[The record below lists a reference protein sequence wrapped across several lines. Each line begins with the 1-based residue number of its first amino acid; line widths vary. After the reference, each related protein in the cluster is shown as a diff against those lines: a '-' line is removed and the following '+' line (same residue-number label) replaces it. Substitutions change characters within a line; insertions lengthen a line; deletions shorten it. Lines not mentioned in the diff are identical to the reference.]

1 MKIRIL
7 VSFCILT
14 IASVVI
20 FAQTFPVRGRVM
32 LKKADGTTVPVAD
45 ALVEPYRTD
54 ISKGKL
60 PSAKTDKKGY
70 FSFAGLPLG
79 QTFALVVSAP
89 GIKPEVYPN
98 VKAGM
103 EDITITVF
111 EGDGKRLTEEEVRQ
125 SLQKALPPTPT
136 QPSLTEEQKKQLAEE
151 EKKRQEIE
159 AKNKKIEETNA
170 LIRKALQEGIDA
182 LNAKNYDLAIAK
194 FDEGINADP
203 EYAGSAPV
211 LLNNKAVALN
221 NRAIAKYNSISKER
235 NQAVRAEALAA
246 VKNDLLNAATS
257 AERAFQILSNA
268 TASSPELQKNYD
280 RQKYLALS
288 NRLEA
293 YSLLFITKSDDTKV
307 NEAIKALADYELV
320 ETDKTQLKKARI
332 RLADAFRLAG
342 NSEAAVPIYKKVLE
356 EYPDDFDTMAGLGLC
371 LFNLGVINQN
381 KAQMQE
387 GLDIMQKFA
396 DTAPD
401 THPLKQEVKAAVD
414 YLKNEEKLTPQKVR
428 STTRKKS

>member
-89 GIKPEVYPN
+89 GIKPEIYPN
-98 VKAGM
+98 VRAGM

-125 SLQKALPPTPT
+125 SLQRALPPTPT
-136 QPSLTEEQKKQLAEE
+136 QPGLTEEQKKQLAEE

-170 LIRKALQEGIDA
+170 IIRKALQEGIDA
-182 LNAKNYDLAIAK
+182 LNAKNYDLAITK

-221 NRAIAKYNSISKER
+221 NRAI
-235 NQAVRAEALAA
+235 
-246 VKNDLLNAATS
+246 
-257 AERAFQILSNA
+257 
-268 TASSPELQKNYD
+268 
-280 RQKYLALS
+280 
-288 NRLEA
+288 
-293 YSLLFITKSDDTKV
+293 
-307 NEAIKALADYELV
+307 
-320 ETDKTQLKKARI
+320 
-332 RLADAFRLAG
+332 
-342 NSEAAVPIYKKVLE
+342 
-356 EYPDDFDTMAGLGLC
+356 
-371 LFNLGVINQN
+371 
-381 KAQMQE
+381 
-387 GLDIMQKFA
+387 
-396 DTAPD
+396 
-401 THPLKQEVKAAVD
+401 
-414 YLKNEEKLTPQKVR
+414 
-428 STTRKKS
+428 